1 MYDARYD
8 KKNHL
13 MIFFISYIS
22 LIHLRGGRMVRML
35 CIYVIHVPEL
45 EQVGHYLGPPP
56 PKKNIYI
63 YKEVEG
69 KG

>member
-1 MYDARYD
+1 M
-8 KKNHL
+8 
-13 MIFFISYIS
+13 
-22 LIHLRGGRMVRML
+22 IHLRGGRMVRML
-35 CIYVIHVPEL
+35 CISVIHEPVL

-56 PKKNIYI
+56 I

>member
-1 MYDARYD
+1 
-8 KKNHL
+8 
-13 MIFFISYIS
+13 MIFFISCIS

-35 CIYVIHVPEL
+35 CISVIHEPVL

-56 PKKNIYI
+56 I

>member
-1 MYDARYD
+1 MYDDRYD

-13 MIFFISYIS
+13 IIFFISYIS

-35 CIYVIHVPEL
+35 CIYVIHEPVL
-45 EQVGHYLGPPP
+45 EQVGHYLVTPTRNW
-56 PKKNIYI
+56 KMNI
-63 YKEVEG
+63 YKEVEV

>member
-1 MYDARYD
+1 
-8 KKNHL
+8 
-13 MIFFISYIS
+13 
-22 LIHLRGGRMVRML
+22 MVRML
-35 CIYVIHVPEL
+35 CISVIHEPVL

-56 PKKNIYI
+56 PI